1 MLLFS
6 EMPVMIVPTAVL
18 LSITIGRV
26 YTVLAERLIDR
37 PRGSGSSNS
46 DSGLADQHVRHA

>member
-18 LSITIGRV
+18 LSITVGRM
-26 YTVLAERLIDR
+26 YTVIAERLIDR
-37 PRGSGSSNS
+37 PRGSDSSNS
-46 DSGLADQHVRHA
+46 DSGCVDQQVRHA